1 MVATSIAM
9 LLLFGALYGTG
20 ESFAVVQEGD
30 ARVHTHIHGRRILDR
45 LLKDCRYAAE
55 IEIQGEAETAWTL
68 EILAKLDDPV
78 RVWHW
83 NSKSQ
88 NLTLS
93 QGENREVVL
102 QGIQQFDLKTQ
113 REWVDGVDG
122 LSQVAV
128 QWTLAVNA
136 GTEAGA
142 ASFART
148 ISLGAATWIRSHAP

>member
-30 ARVHTHIHGRRILDR
+30 ARVHTQVHGRRILDR

-55 IEIQGEAETAWTL
+55 IEIQGEAETAWTI
-68 EILAKLDDPV
+68 EILAQVGDPT
-78 RVWHW
+78 RIWSW
-83 NSKSQ
+83 SSASQ
-88 NLTLS
+88 NLVLS
-93 QGENREVVL
+93 QGENQEVVL
-102 QGIQQFDLKTQ
+102 QGIQKFELKTQ
-113 REWVDGVDG
+113 SEWVDGVDG
-122 LSQVAV
+122 LSQIAV

-136 GTEAGA
+136 GTEAGV

-148 ISLGAATWIRSHAP
+148 ISLGAATWIRNHAP